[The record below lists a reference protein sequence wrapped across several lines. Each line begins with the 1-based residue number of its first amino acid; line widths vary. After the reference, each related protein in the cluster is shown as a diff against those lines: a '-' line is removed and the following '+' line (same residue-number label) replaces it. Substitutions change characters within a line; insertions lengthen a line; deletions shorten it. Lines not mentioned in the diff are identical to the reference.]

1 MSSTHV
7 LIRVF
12 ALLLL
17 SLKSPLPVSDTSPWL
32 DWWRTYVL
40 VCGLSLLFV
49 FALFRIVYF

>member
-7 LIRVF
+7 LIQVF

-49 FALFRIVYF
+49 FALFRMVYF